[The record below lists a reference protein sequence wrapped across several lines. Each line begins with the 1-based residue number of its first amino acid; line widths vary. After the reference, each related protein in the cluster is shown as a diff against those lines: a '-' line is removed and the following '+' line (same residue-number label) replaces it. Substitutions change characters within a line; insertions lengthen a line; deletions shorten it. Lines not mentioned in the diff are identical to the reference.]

1 MDKVKDV
8 SELLQLAVESELK
21 LVDIF
26 NAVVSS
32 AGQKM
37 VGEARY
43 NELVNKQD
51 KKDLELALRA
61 VEELFEQMT
70 QYVGD
75 EELVQQWNHNTYAS
89 FAYEPEMLGKS
100 LTCKESAEFEE
111 DRINLGNLKKVLQ
124 EEIQNG

>member
-8 SELLQLAVESELK
+8 SALLQLAVESELK

-26 NAVVSS
+26 NAVVRSD
-32 AGQKM
+32 GQKM
-37 VGEARY
+37 LGETRY

-51 KKDLELALRA
+51 KKELELALRA

-70 QYVGD
+70 QYV
-75 EELVQQWNHNTYAS
+75 ENNELIQQWNHNTYAS
-89 FAYEPEMLGKS
+89 FAYEPESVGKC

-111 DRINLGNLKKVLQ
+111 DRINLGNLKKVL
-124 EEIQNG
+124 EKSLADS